1 MAREL
6 GLEAHAFANAEAR
19 IDAIALTL
27 ADARLPGNAEAELMG
42 TGRVLDEWL
51 SIAADSTEL
60 RADLGD
66 LLLPSVLTDGKGHEA
81 VVVAAALAA
90 CERAGLRFG
99 VVGSGKHLYLAHSEL
114 TEPYVLAP
122 RFGWRFVDATDLRE
136 GQLSWL
142 CPHELAVR
150 ALDAMLE
157 RATTCGLVDVA
168 LKVSELRV
176 DMPMDSGT
184 QQTHR
189 TELAMAQARF
199 N

>member
-1 MAREL
+1 M
-6 GLEAHAFANAEAR
+6 
-19 IDAIALTL
+19 
-27 ADARLPGNAEAELMG
+27 
-42 TGRVLDEWL
+42 LDEWL
-51 SIAADSTEL
+51 AIDREQSEL
-60 RADLGD
+60 RADFGD
-66 LLLPSVLTDGKGHEA
+66 LMLPSVLASGSGHEA

-99 VVGSGKHLYLAHSEL
+99 VVGSGKHLYLAHNDL

-150 ALDAMLE
+150 ALDAMHE
-157 RATTCGLVDVA
+157 RATVCGLVDVA

-184 QQTHR
+184 QQTHQ
-189 TELAMAQARF
+189 TELAMARARF